1 MLRELSL
8 VHLAELTHSAKAKS
22 WRVSLPC
29 ALFLLLLA
37 LPLTNSDYI
46 VSLGSRVLIFSI
58 LAVSLDLI
66 LGFGGL
72 ISFGHAAY
80 FGAGAYTVAALI
92 FAGSGNGLVH
102 LISAMAVSGTMALVI
117 GLLCARSDGLHFI
130 MLTFAFAQ
138 MAYFIASGLQ
148 RFGGDDGATLPSR
161 SNLMPLDLADRTH
174 FYYLAWACLAVVLV
188 VCVLLVRSRFGMALR
203 ASKQNGVRLS
213 TLGIP
218 SYPYRVLAFGIAG
231 AFAGLAGFLMVN
243 LNAYVSPNFFAWK
256 LSGDVI
262 MMVVIGGVGTLAGGV
277 VGAGVFLLLQEVLS
291 AFTPHWMFYLGPL
304 LVVIALYGRRGLVG
318 LLRGERK

>member
-1 MLRELSL
+1 MLQELSL
-8 VHLAELTHSAKAKS
+8 THLAEVTHPTKRRS
-22 WRVSLPC
+22 WRVSLCC

-80 FGAGAYTVAALI
+80 FGAGAYTVGALI
-92 FAGSGNGLVH
+92 FAGFDNGLLH
-102 LISAMAVSGTMALVI
+102 LIAAMAVSGTMALVI

-138 MAYFIASGLQ
+138 MAYFAATGQQ
-148 RFGGDDGATLPSR
+148 RFGGDDGATLPFR
-161 SNLMPLDLADRTH
+161 SKLMPLDLADRTQ
-174 FYYLAWACLAVVLV
+174 FYYFSLACLALVLV
-188 VCVLLVRSRFGMALR
+188 VCVCLVRSRFGMALR
-203 ASKQNGVRLS
+203 ASKQNGARLS

-277 VGAGVFLLLQEVLS
+277 LGAGVFLILQEVLS
-291 AFTPHWMFYLGPL
+291 AFTQHWMVYFGPL
-304 LVVIALYGRRGLVG
+304 LVVIALYGRRGLIG
-318 LLRGERK
+318 LLSGGPK